1 MYVIHWSFRHE
12 KALQDLEAHL
22 RLLGR
27 SPRTIAA
34 YASGIK
40 FFLEHTKKEIE
51 DLDSNDAYNYLI
63 YCKDVRNLTGSTL
76 NQRRAALRM
85 FYENILEK
93 TLPKK
98 IIKYSKR
105 PKRIPEALSLSE
117 TTALLQATSNFKH
130 RTIFM
135 AIYSA
140 GLRVG
145 EATHLRVSDINSKEM
160 RIHIHAGKGDKDRQV
175 MLSERLLDNLRD
187 YWKHYRPK
195 DWLFPSSI
203 PEEPISASTVQRAFK
218 QAARKAGIHKSISP
232 HSLRHSF
239 AIHLLESGTNI
250 RYIQELLG
258 HSSLQ
263 STMIYLKAVPECAT
277 AVKSPLDQLP
287 I

>member
-27 SPRTIAA
+27 SSRTITA
-34 YASGIK
+34 YTSGVK
-40 FFLEHTKKEIE
+40 FFLERTEKEVE
-51 DLDSNDAYNYLI
+51 DLDANDVYNYLV
-63 YCKDVRNLTGSTL
+63 YLKDVKNLTGSTL

-93 TLPKK
+93 ELPGK
-98 IIKYSKR
+98 IVKYSKR
-105 PKRIPEALSLSE
+105 SRRIPEALSPSE
-117 TTALLQATSNFKH
+117 TVALLQATENLKH

-135 AIYSA
+135 TIYSA

-145 EATHLRVSDINSKEM
+145 EATHLKVSDINSREM
-160 RIHIHAGKGDKDRQV
+160 RIHVRAGKGDKDRQV
-175 MLSERLLDNLRD
+175 MLSEKLLGNLRT
-187 YWKHYRPK
+187 YWKQYRPK
-195 DWLFPSSI
+195 GWLFPGST
-203 PEEPISASTVQRAFK
+203 PEEPITASTVRYVLKKASE
-218 QAARKAGIHKSISP
+218 KAGIHKSISP

-239 AIHLLESGTNI
+239 AIHLLEGGTNI

-263 STMIYLKAVPECAT
+263 STMIYLKAVPEGART
-277 AVKSPLDQLP
+277 VKSPLDQLEV
-287 I
+287 

>member
-1 MYVIHWSFRHE
+1 MFVIHWSFRHE

-27 SPRTIAA
+27 SPRTMAA
-34 YASGIK
+34 YVSGVK
-40 FFLEHTKKEIE
+40 FFLEHTKKEVE
-51 DLDSNDAYNYLI
+51 DLDADDAYNYLI
-63 YCKDVRNLTGSTL
+63 YLNDVRNLTGSTL

-98 IIKYSKR
+98 IVKYSKR
-105 PKRIPEALSLSE
+105 PKRIPEALSPSE
-117 TTALLQATSNFKH
+117 TTALLQATSNLKH
-130 RTIFM
+130 RTLFM
-135 AIYSA
+135 TIYSA

-145 EATHLRVSDINSKEM
+145 EATHLRISDINSREM
-160 RIHIHAGKGDKDRQV
+160 RIHIRAGKGNKDRQV

-203 PEEPISASTVQRAFK
+203 PKEPISASAVQRALK
-218 QAARKAGIHKSISP
+218 KAARKAGINKPISP

-239 AIHLLESGTNI
+239 AIHLLEGGTNL

-258 HSSLQ
+258 HNSLR
-263 STMIYLKAVPECAT
+263 STMIYLKAVPESAA
-277 AVKSPLDQLP
+277 AVKSPLDQLQM
-287 I
+287 